1 METLLAR
8 YQSDGADFL
17 DGIPKTVL
25 PDLDYLGDFG
35 GSAVYGFFVAPR
47 FFLVNA
53 PGGPGLVEFVNGR
66 LRQLHREVAC
76 PTDVL
81 LTACGT
87 EETAGLP
94 ELVAK
99 CHPQVFAAPGGIDR
113 LRDSLP
119 AGTVVLPA
127 SDLAGKGWFPV
138 ELIAVGGRGQA
149 PVAYRITWAGKTVLF
164 SGRIPSKINQ
174 ESGGRLI
181 ADLTGPAGDLR
192 TYFESVT
199 RLFAVKPDLWLPAV
213 PVERPERQPLPG
225 RVAVRDRGEPQG
237 HQGHH
242 LEPEETMTSSLD
254 RYPVQT
260 EAPRLLKTHRN
271 VTGLKKRKPIA
282 DSEANGPILAA

>member
-1 METLLAR
+1 MVVSVNFTERWRVRPTFCSR
-8 YQSDGADFL
+8 
-17 DGIPKTVL
+17 P
-25 PDLDYLGDFG
+25 
-35 GSAVYGFFVAPR
+35 VAPR
-47 FFLVNA
+47 
-53 PGGPGLVEFVNGR
+53 
-66 LRQLHREVAC
+66 
-76 PTDVL
+76 
-81 LTACGT
+81 
-87 EETAGLP
+87 TAGLP

-113 LRDSLP
+113 LRESLP

-199 RLFAVKPDLWLPAV
+199 RLFAVKPDLWLPPV
-213 PVERPERQPLPG
+213 PVNGQNANLYQ
-225 RVAVRDRGEPQG
+225 GEWQF
-237 HQGHH
+237 
-242 LEPEETMTSSLD
+242 EIEENLKVIKVIISS
-254 RYPVQT
+254 
-260 EAPRLLKTHRN
+260 
-271 VTGLKKRKPIA
+271 LKKR
-282 DSEANGPILAA
+282 